1 MIFQEKIMWFSGSN
15 YGYGQEGTMSTI
27 TTANNTFNKSKEDL
41 IWFVKKA
48 VQDKKSHFNAENK
61 KFIKE
66 SITSSYHY

>member
-1 MIFQEKIMWFSGSN
+1 
-15 YGYGQEGTMSTI
+15 MSMI